1 VLLQVALLS
10 ASARQVMA
18 WSAPDGHETLPQ
30 VRQTNERV
38 DGLLSTSLLWF
49 LFLPRGCYAA
59 RSIAKTGSGQTL
71 GKQDLLLFLCARG
84 QVFTTRGC
92 VCKLP
97 FRTTEDPTVPNA
109 DGGRTPANV
118 SYLLRG
124 IYILEM
130 AETSAIRVS

>member
-1 VLLQVALLS
+1 MQ
-10 ASARQVMA
+10 R
-18 WSAPDGHETLPQ
+18 D
-30 VRQTNERV
+30 R
-38 DGLLSTSLLWF
+38 
-49 LFLPRGCYAA
+49 LPRQAQDKPLG
-59 RSIAKTGSGQTL
+59 TGTF
-71 GKQDLLLFLCARG
+71 LFLCARG

-124 IYILEM
+124 IYI
-130 AETSAIRVS
+130 RNG